1 MIRRQ
6 FSEIRRAVAS
16 VSLAMGHALDRL
28 TEWMGDEQLQ
38 RDMDTLFALAGG
50 AMAFAVCLLVVGG

>member
-6 FSEIRRAVAS
+6 LSEIRRAVAS
-16 VSLAMGHALDRL
+16 ASLAMGQALDRL

-38 RDMDTLFALAGG
+38 RDIDTLFAIGG
-50 AMAFAVCLLVVGG
+50 GVMAFATLLLVIGG